1 MYDVSLQATLG
12 EFNLDVSFQSESM
25 VTALSGPSGS
35 GKSSVVAA
43 IAGLY
48 RPARGRIV
56 VNGKTLF
63 DSERRIDLPAN
74 KRGVRVVFQES
85 RLFPHFS
92 VAQNLMFGRWL
103 AGKKRDRHFDE
114 VVSLLG
120 IEALLARRPR
130 KLSGGERQRV
140 AIGRALLAEPKALL
154 LDEPL
159 TSLDAG
165 RKNEIIPYLTQLV
178 ANARI
183 PILYVSHARDEIE
196 RMAQTIV
203 KIDSGRVT
211 EIETRSLS
219 WPGLSRPSTSL
230 LP

>member
-1 MYDVSLQATLG
+1 MFTTQA
-12 EFNLDVSFQSESM
+12 Q
-25 VTALSGPSGS
+25 
-35 GKSSVVAA
+35 
-43 IAGLY
+43 
-48 RPARGRIV
+48 GRIV

-63 DSERRIDLPAN
+63 DSERRIDLSAN

-85 RLFPHFS
+85 RLFPHFT

-103 AGKKRDRHFDE
+103 AGKKRDRQFDE

-120 IEALLARRPR
+120 IETLLARRPR
-130 KLSGGERQRV
+130 ELFRR
-140 AIGRALLAEPKALL
+140 RAPACRHRPRAPCRAESAAARRAARF
-154 LDEPL
+154 
-159 TSLDAG
+159 LDAG

-211 EIETRSLS
+211 EIEKR
-219 WPGLSRPSTSL
+219 
-230 LP
+230 

>member
-1 MYDVSLQATLG
+1 MFDVSVKALLG
-12 EFNLDVSFQSESM
+12 EFDLDVSFRSESM

-35 GKSSVVAA
+35 GKSSIVAA

-74 KRGVRVVFQES
+74 LRGVRVVFQES
-85 RLFPHFS
+85 RLFPHFT

-103 AGKKRDRHFDE
+103 AGKKRDRQFDE

-120 IEALLARRPR
+120 IEPLLARRPR

-159 TSLDAG
+159 ASLDAG

-178 ANARI
+178 ANAKT

-211 EIETRSLS
+211 EIER
-219 WPGLSRPSTSL
+219 R
-230 LP
+230 

>member
-1 MYDVSLQATLG
+1 MFDVSVQTTLG
-12 EFNLDVSFQSESM
+12 EFNLDAAFKSESM

-35 GKSSVVAA
+35 GKSSIVAA
-43 IAGLY
+43 IAGLH

-56 VNGKTLF
+56 VAGKTLF

-74 KRGVRVVFQES
+74 KRGVRIVFQES
-85 RLFPHFS
+85 RLFPHFT

-103 AGKKRDRHFDE
+103 AGKPRDGQFDE

-120 IEALLARRPR
+120 IEPLLTRRPR

-140 AIGRALLAEPKALL
+140 AIGRALLADPQALL

-159 TSLDAG
+159 ASLDAG
-165 RKNEIIPYLTQLV
+165 RKNEIIPYLTKLV
-178 ANARI
+178 TNAKL
-183 PILYVSHARDEIE
+183 PVLYVSHSHDEIE
-196 RMAQTIV
+196 RLAQTIV

-211 EIETRSLS
+211 EIER
-219 WPGLSRPSTSL
+219 R
-230 LP
+230 

>member
-1 MYDVSLQATLG
+1 MFDVSVKALLG
-12 EFNLDVSFQSESM
+12 EFNLDVSFRSESM
-25 VTALSGPSGS
+25 VTALSGQSGS
-35 GKSSVVAA
+35 GKSSIVAA

-48 RPARGRIV
+48 RPAQGRIV

-85 RLFPHFS
+85 RLFPHFT

-103 AGKKRDRHFDE
+103 AGKKRDRQFDE

-120 IEALLARRPR
+120 IETLLARRPR

-159 TSLDAG
+159 ASLDAG

-211 EIETRSLS
+211 EIEKR
-219 WPGLSRPSTSL
+219 
-230 LP
+230 

>member
-1 MYDVSLQATLG
+1 MFDVSVKALLG
-12 EFNLDVSFQSESM
+12 EFDLDVSFRSESM

-35 GKSSVVAA
+35 GKSSIVAA

-48 RPARGRIV
+48 RPAQGRIV

-85 RLFPHFS
+85 RLFPHFT

-103 AGKKRDRHFDE
+103 AGKKRDRQFDE

-120 IEALLARRPR
+120 IETLLARRPR

-159 TSLDAG
+159 ASLDAG
-165 RKNEIIPYLTQLV
+165 RKNEIIPYLSQLV

-203 KIDSGRVT
+203 KIDSGRMT
-211 EIETRSLS
+211 EIER
-219 WPGLSRPSTSL
+219 R
-230 LP
+230 